1 MLNLITSA
9 LQDTEVRLN
18 RFLALLS
25 TRTGLSPQEI
35 AQIWADAAPVA
46 EQPIPVAAPAIEK
59 VVAAPVAE
67 QPIPVA
73 VPVIE
78 KVVAA
83 PVVEQP
89 IPVTAPVIEKVVV
102 APPPVVQAPPP
113 ADQKN
118 DDDDLPMVKSSS
130 VSSRCRHIMVAGKS
144 KGQACGAPAKENG
157 YCTKHKTSSSG
168 AVENKVE
175 AKPEVKVEHKPK
187 PKEPTPPKEE
197 PPVEFVKLTVREEEK
212 KIEFRMKKRELLLD
226 HSDYPPVPTCV
237 YKKYTLVEDTRVVL
251 NDEETTILGYLDAK
265 DQLMRTPTPE
275 TDKIVIKYGLPFDTS
290 HISDDDID
298 D

>member
-9 LQDTEVRLN
+9 LQDTEARLN
-18 RFLALLS
+18 RFLTLLS

-35 AQIWADAAPVA
+35 QQIWADAAVT
-46 EQPIPVAAPAIEK
+46 
-59 VVAAPVAE
+59 
-67 QPIPVA
+67 
-73 VPVIE
+73 
-78 KVVAA
+78 A

-89 IPVTAPVIEKVVV
+89 APVVVPVIPEPPIAVAAPVVSTAPVIEKVVV

-113 ADQKN
+113 ADQK
-118 DDDDLPMVKSSS
+118 DDDDDIPMTKSTSASSS
-130 VSSRCRHIMVAGKS
+130 SSSRCRHIMVAGKS
-144 KGQACGAPAKENG
+144 KGQPCGAPAKENG

-168 AVENKVE
+168 VVENKPEVKVE

-197 PPVEFVKLTVREEEK
+197 PPVEFVKLTIREEEK

-265 DQLMRTPTPE
+265 DQLVRTPTPE

-290 HISDDDID
+290 HISEDDID